1 MDTPLGKGVFLIA
14 TPALRDPNFR
24 QAVVLLCE
32 HGPEGAL
39 GVVVNRPTEMN
50 IAEVLPQVPVL
61 EGQEHRVYAGGPV
74 QKNSLLVL
82 YRLNEE
88 IEDTHA
94 VLDGVYLGGNMETL
108 ERILEGPGEHES
120 FRAYMGY
127 SGWGPGQ
134 LESEMESGSWLTMP
148 ARPHLVFDE
157 DSQDLWGEVL
167 RSFGDEYTMYAHMP
181 VDPNLN

>member
-1 MDTPLGKGVFLIA
+1 MNTPLAKGVFLIA

-24 QAVVLLCE
+24 QTVILLCE

-61 EGQEHRVYAGGPV
+61 EGQGHRVYAGGPV

-94 VLDGVYLGGNMETL
+94 VLEGVYLGGNMDTL
-108 ERILEGPGEHES
+108 ERILEVPGEEES

-134 LESEMESGSWLTMP
+134 LETEMESGSWLTMP
-148 ARPHLVFDE
+148 ARSHLVFDE
-157 DSQDLWGEVL
+157 DSQALWGEVI
-167 RSFGDEYTMYAHMP
+167 RSFGDEYKLYAHMP
-181 VDPNLN
+181 IDPNLN